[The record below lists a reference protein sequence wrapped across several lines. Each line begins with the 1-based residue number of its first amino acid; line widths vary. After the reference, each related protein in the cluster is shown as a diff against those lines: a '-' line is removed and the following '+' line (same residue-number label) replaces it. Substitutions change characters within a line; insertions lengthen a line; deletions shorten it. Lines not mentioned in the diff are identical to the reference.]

1 MKSLRRILMCGFL
14 LLAAS
19 PVVLR
24 AEPTGNKGEELR
36 VLTYNIHMWEPGVE
50 ALAAVIR
57 AADADIVGLNEAWNG
72 ARNEELAQEL
82 GYHIVYG
89 GKQSEPKPRRPHWI
103 NDHYMPQVLLTKHRI
118 VSARFFNAMAAKEQP
133 GNPDL
138 DPKVPVYRGG
148 VLAELETAQGNRV
161 VVFVLHLHPWG
172 GADNEKMTTMRLRE
186 IEGIV
191 GTLKPCEDK
200 PLLIMGD
207 FNTRSHLDGQKLWKV
222 TPFLH
227 QQGFADLFRTV
238 HPDPARHPGLTC
250 GEGRIDYIFYNQH
263 VTPVACRV
271 VDEGV
276 FGSKGYD
283 HSDHLAVFGVVRLA
297 GP

>member
-1 MKSLRRILMCGFL
+1 MCGFL

-89 GKQSEPKPRRPHWI
+89 GEQSEPKPRRPHWI